1 MEKDHPKGEN
11 NFWFKMVTNRDGIR
25 LCKELA
31 YSVSR
36 IKVKGL
42 VHWPIKKKVW
52 RICTGDYEKIQMEQ
66 IYTFMQ

>member
-1 MEKDHPKGEN
+1 MEKDHQKGEN

-36 IKVKGL
+36 IKVYIRNIKMANLTKELKNAIYLLLRGL
-42 VHWPIKKKVW
+42 
-52 RICTGDYEKIQMEQ
+52 
-66 IYTFMQ
+66 